1 MYCSVYSYM
10 EIYKDI
16 SGYLND
22 LKPYYAKKTG
32 EVYGYKGKLKNNYK
46 IEVKNDVLKI
56 ENSLATYFLGNNIE
70 TLTINQTKEAI
81 ENLSDDLHL
90 DMKQARLTRID
101 FANNFIMRD
110 PPINYFSC
118 LVEANKLNKNRI
130 DSTLYFSNQVRS
142 LVFYDKTKHYQD
154 KNINIPEAY
163 QNQNILRYERRLLK
177 AGKYRLKF
185 EDLYKPNIFKNFL
198 DHWKREYDS
207 IIKNSSLQFTKE
219 ASNMFSY
226 KFLCAV
232 ALKEYVEK
240 TGGMEKLFEIF
251 DKEQRKGNIK
261 RQNKPYY
268 KNRIQEVLTLPE
280 LFEPDSLTTELNEKV
295 NEAYQRYVV

>member
-10 EIYKDI
+10 EIQKDI
-16 SGYLND
+16 SGYLNE
-22 LKPYYAKKTG
+22 AKHLCSRKTG
-32 EVYGYKGKLKNNYK
+32 EIYGYKGKLKNNYK

-81 ENLSDDLHL
+81 ENMSDDLHL

-101 FANNFIMRD
+101 FANNFIMKD

-118 LVEANKLNKNRI
+118 LLEANKLNKNRK
-130 DSTLYFSNQVRS
+130 DSTLYFSNHVRS
-142 LVFYDKTKHYQD
+142 LAFYDKTKHYQD
-154 KNINIPEAY
+154 KKLNIPEAY

-177 AGKYRLKF
+177 AGKKKLKF
-185 EDLYKPNIFKNFL
+185 EDLYKPNIFKYFL

-219 ASNMFSY
+219 AKNMFSY
-226 KFLCAV
+226 KFLCA
-232 ALKEYVEK
+232 
-240 TGGMEKLFEIF
+240 
-251 DKEQRKGNIK
+251 DRK
-261 RQNKPYY
+261 
-268 KNRIQEVLTLPE
+268 
-280 LFEPDSLTTELNEKV
+280 S
-295 NEAYQRYVV
+295 VV